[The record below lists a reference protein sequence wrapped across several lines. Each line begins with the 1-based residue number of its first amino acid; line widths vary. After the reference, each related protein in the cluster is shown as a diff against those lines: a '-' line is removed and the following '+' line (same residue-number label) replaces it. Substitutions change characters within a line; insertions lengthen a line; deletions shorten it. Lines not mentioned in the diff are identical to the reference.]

1 MEKRTERSGHRAIN
15 KEEFEQLYKRYYP
28 RLCNFA
34 RQFTMDSGLAQD
46 MVHEVFMKFWE
57 GRSHIEDIDHGSMLF
72 RMTRNL
78 CLNHV
83 KHVRLVQNKNID
95 LKNTREW
102 EELYRI
108 EFYKNEPYLLIE
120 QELKEKVEEI
130 MQALPEKCRQV
141 FTMSRI
147 DEQKNTEIARQ
158 LGISVKT
165 VEKHISRALRDFRDL
180 LPIAIPV
187 SVIVLIIKNII

>member
-1 MEKRTERSGHRAIN
+1 MEKNMERSGDRIIN
-15 KEEFEQLYKRYYP
+15 KDEFEQLYKRYYP

-34 RQFTMDSGLAQD
+34 RQFTRDAGLAQD

-57 GRSHIEDIDHGSMLF
+57 SRNSIEKIDHGSMLF

-108 EFYKNEPYLLIE
+108 EFYKDEPYLLIE
-120 QELKEKVEEI
+120 QELQEKVEEI

-147 DEQKNTEIARQ
+147 DEKKNSEIARQ
-158 LGISVKT
+158 LGISLKT
-165 VEKHISRALRDFRDL
+165 VEKHISRALRDFREL
-180 LPIAIPV
+180 LPATVPV
-187 SVIVLIIKNII
+187 SVIVLIIKSLI